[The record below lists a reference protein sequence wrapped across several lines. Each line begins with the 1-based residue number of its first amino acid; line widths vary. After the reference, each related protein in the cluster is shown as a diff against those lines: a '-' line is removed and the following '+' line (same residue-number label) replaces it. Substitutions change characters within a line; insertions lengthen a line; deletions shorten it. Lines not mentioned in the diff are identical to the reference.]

1 MYINAISSE
10 VEDLNESRFTIYC
23 QPHFRAGRNPLCSLA
38 AVGNP
43 ETMTEC
49 KTRASHDF
57 VLPGEEEERVWSFN
71 PLNPRVM
78 CVLVQ
83 SLCTASLDPSLP
95 PIAVKA
101 VSTGSPPVRLDFDIA
116 AGGENEPWKIKLLR
130 PPSTD
135 IYAV

>member
-1 MYINAISSE
+1 MKM
-10 VEDLNESRFTIYC
+10 FTIYC

-71 PLNPRVM
+71 LSVA
-78 CVLVQ
+78 